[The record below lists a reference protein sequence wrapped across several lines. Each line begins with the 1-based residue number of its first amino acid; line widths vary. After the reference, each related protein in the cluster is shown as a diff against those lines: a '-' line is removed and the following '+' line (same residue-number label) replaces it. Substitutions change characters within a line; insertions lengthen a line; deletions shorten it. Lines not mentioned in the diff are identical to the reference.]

1 MIHTVSR
8 IYRKELIEYK
18 KKEVRSHQENNKNL
32 FYFKLQ
38 YTNKFDL
45 KSLLF
50 KSLKEVIV
58 EGNFPE
64 INLYQFYSVNNNI
77 RDLLI
82 HGKKFCSYKYNNSHK
97 CMVKSCKTCLFINT
111 FDKIEFQNGIILPLI
126 SS

>member
-50 KSLKEVIV
+50 KSLQEVI
-58 EGNFPE
+58 ENKL
-64 INLYQFYSVNNNI
+64 IN
-77 RDLLI
+77 
-82 HGKKFCSYKYNNSHK
+82 K
-97 CMVKSCKTCLFINT
+97 
-111 FDKIEFQNGIILPLI
+111 
-126 SS
+126 